1 MRAIVVALALAS
13 ASLPAMGQAL
23 APPSSHTGRAPAPG
37 YTGFTTAPT
46 AMPVPRIAAPADRA
60 GPPGDTGGP
69 VNGTPFSGMPSSA
82 VHRNGSQISPALRD
96 TSAGYNVMPS
106 LSR

>member
-1 MRAIVVALALAS
+1 MRAIVVAVALALAS
-13 ASLPAMGQAL
+13 LPAAGQAL
-23 APPSSHTGRAPAPG
+23 APPSSHAAPMPG

-46 AMPVPRIAAPADRA
+46 ASPVPRIAAPADRA

-69 VNGTPFSGMPSSA
+69 VNATPFSGMPATA

-106 LSR
+106 LSH